1 MDQQVLNAVPRP
13 ETTKGELNKFRAQG
27 RIPAVIYGGGDA
39 ATHVFLDEKE
49 FLKVAAGISESTI
62 LGIDVNG
69 KRIRAFVKA
78 RQRNSLTTKIIHI
91 DFLEVV
97 SGRLIRARVPLHLIG
112 VPIGV
117 REGGILENPAHEI
130 EVECDPDNLP
140 ERIDIDVGGLQANHS
155 IHVREI
161 PLINKV
167 KVLSSPELVVAV
179 VKFAKEEVVVE
190 AAVPAEGAVAVP
202 GAAPAGAPGVAGAPG
217 TAVAPDAATAGAP
230 GAAPA
235 KKEGKK

>member
-1 MDQQVLNAVPRP
+1 MDQQVLNAVPRAQ
-13 ETTKGELNKFRAQG
+13 TTKGELNKLRAQG
-27 RIPAVIYGGGDA
+27 QIPAVIYGGGGA

-69 KRIRAFVKA
+69 KRTRAFVKA

-97 SGRLIRARVPLHLIG
+97 SGRLIRAHVPLHLIG
-112 VPIGV
+112 IPIGV

-140 ERIDIDVGGLQANHS
+140 EKIDIDVVNLQANHS

-161 PLINKV
+161 PAIDKV

-179 VKFAKEEVVVE
+179 VKFVKEEVVAAPVE
-190 AAVPAEGAVAVP
+190 VAVPAEGVP
-202 GAAPAGAPGVAGAPG
+202 GAVPAPGATGAVAAPG
-217 TAVAPDAATAGAP
+217 AVPAP
-230 GAAPA
+230 GAAATAPTKREE
-235 KKEGKK
+235 KK